1 MRPPYG
7 ANCLVTIG
15 GVSYAVMESSESA
28 VGAWVEVMDGPVALR
43 CWWAEP
49 QAIANDIELKSST
62 NRAYIVLPEVFG
74 VNAWVRSVADRLAAQ
89 GTPALAVPL
98 FSRTA
103 PDLELAYAAADL
115 AEGRRHKDATTSDQI
130 LADVAAAVSW
140 FRARCPQAAI
150 QVVGFCFGGHAA
162 FLAATLPGV
171 EHAFDFYGAGVSRMR
186 PGGGEPSL
194 ALLPEIKAR
203 LTCVFGTAD
212 PLIPPEDRE
221 AIGVALSKVDPA
233 GQRLRFVEYAD
244 ADHGFMCE
252 ARSAFNPQASAQGW
266 RLLLAGDPVA

>member
-1 MRPPYG
+1 MG
-7 ANCLVTIG
+7 T
-15 GVSYAVMESSESA
+15 SESSG
-28 VGAWVEVMDGPVALR
+28 GAWVDVLNGSVRLR

-49 QAIANDIELKSST
+49 QVEANDIELESCS
-62 NRAYIVLPEVFG
+62 NRVYIVLPEVFG
-74 VNAWVRSVADRLAAQ
+74 LNAWVRSVADRLADQ
-89 GTPALAVPL
+89 GHPALAVPL
-98 FSRTA
+98 FARTA
-103 PDLELAYAAADL
+103 PGLELAYDASDL
-115 AEGRRHKDATTSDQI
+115 AEGRRHKDATTSEQI

-140 FRARCPQAAI
+140 FKARYPQAPI
-150 QVVGFCFGGHAA
+150 HVVGFCFGGHAA

-203 LTCVFGTAD
+203 LTCVFGMAD

-221 AIGVALSKVDPA
+221 AIGAALSKVDTA
-233 GQRLRFVEYAD
+233 GYRLRFVEHVV

-252 ARSAFNPQASAQGW
+252 ARSASLP
-266 RLLLAGDPVA
+266 RP

>member
-1 MRPPYG
+1 
-7 ANCLVTIG
+7 
-15 GVSYAVMESSESA
+15 
-28 VGAWVEVMDGPVALR
+28 LR

-49 QAIANDIELKSST
+49 QADANDIELKSFI
-62 NRAYIVLPEVFG
+62 NRVYIVLPEVFG

-89 GTPALAVPL
+89 GHPALAVPL

-103 PDLELAYAAADL
+103 PDLELDYDASDL
-115 AEGRRHKDATTSDQI
+115 ADGRRHKDATTSEQI

-140 FRARCPQAAI
+140 FRARYPQAAI
-150 QVVGFCFGGHAA
+150 HVVGFCFGGHAA

-194 ALLPEIKAR
+194 ALLRDVQAR

-212 PLIPPEDRE
+212 PLIPGEDRD
-221 AIGVALSKVDPA
+221 AIVAALHNADP
-233 GQRLRFVEYAD
+233 GGERFRSVEYPG

-266 RLLLAGDPVA
+266 RLLLGGAPLV

>member
-1 MRPPYG
+1 M
-7 ANCLVTIG
+7 TIG
-15 GVSYAVMESSESA
+15 GVSYAVMETSESSRG
-28 VGAWVEVMDGPVALR
+28 VWVEVLNGSVCLR

-49 QAIANDIELKSST
+49 QRSANYIESISSPK
-62 NRAYIVLPEVFG
+62 RVYIVLPEVFG
-74 VNAWVRSVADRLAAQ
+74 VNAWVRSVADRLAVQ
-89 GTPALAVPL
+89 GHPALAVPL
-98 FSRTA
+98 FARTA
-103 PDLELAYAAADL
+103 PDLELAYEPSDL
-115 AEGRRHKDATTSDQI
+115 ALGRRHKDATTSAQI
-130 LADVAAAVSW
+130 LADVAAALSW
-140 FRARCPQAAI
+140 VRARYPQAAVH
-150 QVVGFCFGGHAA
+150 VVGFCFGGHAA

-194 ALLPEIKAR
+194 ALLPEIQAR

-212 PLIPPEDRE
+212 PLIPAEDRE
-221 AIGVALSKVDPA
+221 AIGAAMSKVDPA
-233 GQRLRFVEYAD
+233 GQRLRSLEVAD

>member
-15 GVSYAVMESSESA
+15 GVSYAVMETSDSSG
-28 VGAWVEVMDGPVALR
+28 GAWVEVLNGPVGLR
-43 CWWAEP
+43 CWWADP
-49 QAIANDIELKSST
+49 LACRDDIDAKSSAS
-62 NRAYIVLPEVFG
+62 RVYVVLPEVFG
-74 VNAWVRSVADRLAAQ
+74 VNGWVRSVADRLAAH
-89 GTPALAVPL
+89 GHPALVIPL
-98 FSRTA
+98 FARTA
-103 PDLELAYAAADL
+103 PDLELSYEPSDL
-115 AEGRRHKDATTSDQI
+115 AQGRRHKDATTTEQI
-130 LADVAAAVSW
+130 LGDVAAAVSW
-140 FRARCPQAAI
+140 LGVRYPQAAVH
-150 QVVGFCFGGHAA
+150 VVGFCFGGHAA

-171 EHAFDFYGAGVSRMR
+171 KHAFDFYGAGVSRMR

-194 ALLPEIKAR
+194 ALLPEIQAR

-221 AIGVALSKVDPA
+221 AIGGALSKVDPA

-252 ARSAFNPQASAQGW
+252 ARSMFNPQASAQGW

>member
-15 GVSYAVMESSESA
+15 SVSC
-28 VGAWVEVMDGPVALR
+28 GPVTIPNSPSSRWVQLTNGDVPLR

-49 QAIANDIELKSST
+49 SDRVNDVEPKSLI

-89 GTPALAVPL
+89 GHPALAVPL
-98 FSRTA
+98 FARTA
-103 PDLELAYAAADL
+103 PDLELAYEPSDL
-115 AEGRRHKDATTSDQI
+115 AQGRRHKDATTADQI
-130 LADVAAAVSW
+130 LGDVSAALSW
-140 FRARCPQAAI
+140 LRGRHPEAAI
-150 QVVGFCFGGHAA
+150 HVVGFCFGGHAA

-171 EHAFDFYGAGVSRMR
+171 AAAFDFYGAGVSRMR

-194 ALLPEIKAR
+194 ALVPEIQAQ
-203 LTCVFGTAD
+203 LTCVFGSAD
-212 PLIPPEDRE
+212 PLIPAEDRE
-221 AIGVALSKVDPA
+221 AMVAALQKADPA
-233 GQRLRFVEYAD
+233 GQRLRSVECAG

-252 ARSAFNPQASAQGW
+252 ARGSFDPQASAQGW
-266 RLLLAGDPVA
+266 RLLLGEDPVD

>member
-15 GVSYAVMESSESA
+15 GVSYAVMETSDSSG
-28 VGAWVEVMDGPVALR
+28 GAWVEVLNGPVGLR

-49 QAIANDIELKSST
+49 LACRDDIDAKSSA
-62 NRAYIVLPEVFG
+62 NRVYVVLPEVFG
-74 VNAWVRSVADRLAAQ
+74 VNAWVRSVADRLAAN
-89 GTPALAVPL
+89 GYPALAVPL
-98 FSRTA
+98 FARTA
-103 PDLELAYAAADL
+103 PGLELAYEPSDL
-115 AEGRRHKDATTSDQI
+115 AQGRRHKDATTTEQI
-130 LADVAAAVSW
+130 LSDVAAALDW
-140 FRARCPQAAI
+140 LRTLHPAAAI
-150 QVVGFCFGGHAA
+150 HVVGFCFGGHTA

-203 LTCVFGTAD
+203 LTCVFGMAD
-212 PLIPPEDRE
+212 PLIPLEDRE

-233 GQRLRFVEYAD
+233 CQRLRFVEYAD

-252 ARSAFNPQASAQGW
+252 ARGAFNPQASAQGW
-266 RLLLAGDPVA
+266 RLLLASDAEA

>member
-1 MRPPYG
+1 MAPF
-7 ANCLVTIG
+7 ACVAG
-15 GVSYAVMESSESA
+15 GQS
-28 VGAWVEVMDGPVALR
+28 R
-43 CWWAEP
+43 RFN
-49 QAIANDIELKSST
+49 ANDIESKSLI
-62 NRAYIVLPEVFG
+62 NRVYIVLPEVFG

-89 GTPALAVPL
+89 GHPALAVPL
-98 FSRTA
+98 FARTA
-103 PDLELAYAAADL
+103 PDLELAYDASDL
-115 AEGRRHKDATTSDQI
+115 AEGRRHKDATTSEQI

-140 FRARCPQAAI
+140 FRARYPQAAI
-150 QVVGFCFGGHAA
+150 HVVGFCFGGHAA

-233 GQRLRFVEYAD
+233 CQRLRFVEYAG

-252 ARSAFNPQASAQGW
+252 ARSSFQSPGLSPGMA
-266 RLLLAGDPVA
+266 LAAG

>member
-15 GVSYAVMESSESA
+15 GVSYAVMESSGLGGSD
-28 VGAWVEVMDGPVALR
+28 WVEVLNGPLRLR

-49 QAIANDIELKSST
+49 GFTANDIEPKSIT
-62 NRAYIVLPEVFG
+62 NRVYIVLPEVFG
-74 VNAWVRSVADRLAAQ
+74 VNAWVRSVADRLAAH
-89 GTPALAVPL
+89 GHPALAVPL
-98 FSRTA
+98 FARTA
-103 PDLELAYAAADL
+103 PNLELAYEPSDL
-115 AEGRRHKDATTSDQI
+115 AQGRRHKDATTSEQI
-130 LADVAAAVSW
+130 LDDVAAALSW
-140 FRARCPQAAI
+140 VRTLYPQAAVH
-150 QVVGFCFGGHAA
+150 VVGFCFGGHAA

-212 PLIPPEDRE
+212 PLIPSEDRE
-221 AIGVALSKVDPA
+221 AIGVALHQVDPA
-233 GQRLRFVEYAD
+233 GQRLRSLEVAY
-244 ADHGFMCE
+244 ADHGFMCA
-252 ARSAFNPQASAQGW
+252 ARSSFNPQASAQGW
-266 RLLLAGDPVA
+266 SLLLGDVPAV